1 MKPEGAM
8 ELDPHADLSEHWA
21 GMAINQ
27 LDVDLEHVV
36 FPTRAT
42 LFVASQNMNVAIL
55 IAENR
60 TTDDMEISVAIDFSY
75 EPDEWRIEHW
85 RIVKKPEVVAKTSI
99 IWSPGA

>member
-8 ELDPHADLSEHWA
+8 ELNPHADLSEHWV
-21 GMAINQ
+21 GIAISQ
-27 LDVDLEHVV
+27 LDVDVEHVV
-36 FPTRAT
+36 FPTRVT
-42 LFVASQNMNVAIL
+42 LFVASQNINVAMMV
-55 IAENR
+55 NGR
-60 TTDDMEISVAIDFSY
+60 SDMEISVALDFSY